1 VRQLELTRTTPFRL
15 TLLYGA
21 VFAGAVM
28 TLLGLIYWQ
37 TAGYMARQMDAIVV
51 AEAHTLEASGQET
64 LIARVKEAAAGDNR
78 GVEYY
83 GLFDKNGHWIAGNFT
98 RLPPAAI
105 WDGTPREFKERGLQ
119 PGARALVRQLPWGQV
134 LFVGHDAKVLSGVRT
149 IIIHALAV
157 GGALMLIIGLSAG
170 ALFSLAPLRRIES
183 LRNASRAALF
193 GRLGV
198 RLPVSKRR
206 DEIDMLAGVANA
218 MMDETERLLFEVK
231 SVGDNVAHDLR
242 TPLTRLRARLYRL
255 QQGAKMSPEDRGT
268 LDQAV
273 AEIDGLLVRF
283 RALLRIGEIEGR
295 DRRAGFESVSLK
307 SVLQQVYELHEPL
320 AEDRGVA
327 LKTRISDEAQ
337 DVAADRAL
345 MFEAVSNLVEN
356 ALKFTPPGGEVG
368 IALIN
373 REEGP
378 RIEVTDSGPGVPA
391 EERDAV
397 MKRFYRSERTR
408 STPGSGLGLS
418 VVTAIVRLHGFDVW
432 LDDARPGLRVSLD
445 CWPKALMAGI

>member
-1 VRQLELTRTTPFRL
+1 VRQLELTRTSTFRL
-15 TLLYGA
+15 TLFFGA
-21 VFAGAVM
+21 AFAAAIM
-28 TLLGLIYWQ
+28 ALLALIYWQ
-37 TAGYMARQMDAIVV
+37 TAGIMAHQIDVIVV
-51 AEAHTLEASGQET
+51 ARANQLENGGEPDLAAHMKEIAAS
-64 LIARVKEAAAGDNR
+64 DDR

-83 GLFDKNGHWIAGNFT
+83 GLFDKQGHWIAGNYT
-98 RLPPAAI
+98 RLPPTAK
-105 WDGTPREFKERGLQ
+105 WDGVPREFKERGLQ
-119 PGARALVRQLPWGQV
+119 PGARALVRELPWGQV
-134 LFVGHDAKVLSGVRT
+134 LFVGHDSRVLGGFRTVVINALVLSGV
-149 IIIHALAV
+149 V
-157 GGALMLIIGLSAG
+157 MLIIGLGAG
-170 ALFSLAPLRRIES
+170 ALLSLSPLRRIES

-255 QQGAKMSPEDRGT
+255 QQEAELGGDARRM
-268 LDQAV
+268 LDEAV
-273 AEIDGLLVRF
+273 TEIDALLVRF

-295 DRRAGFESVSLK
+295 DRRAGFEPVSLK
-307 SVLQQVYELHEPL
+307 SVLQQVYEFHEPF
-320 AEDRGVA
+320 AEDRGVV
-327 LKTRISDEAQ
+327 LKTHIADDAA

-345 MFEAVSNLVEN
+345 LFEALSNLVEN
-356 ALKFTPPGGEVG
+356 AVKFTPAGGEVG
-368 IALIN
+368 IALVN

-378 RIEVTDSGPGVPA
+378 RIEVTDSGPGVPTD
-391 EERDAV
+391 EREAV

-408 STPGSGLGLS
+408 ATPGSGLGLS

-432 LDDARPGLRVSLD
+432 LDDAKPGLRVSLD